1 MSLRLRSTLGSMAAV
16 FVAIFV
22 FGAAIGWLVRISAP
36 ADQEKRVAAQAAAL
50 AALAETTGPETVSFP
65 EGDFYLL
72 DDELKVISATTR
84 LSDEADIFDVL
95 APVAG
100 PGKTVI
106 STIEAE
112 GVPYQATAVGW
123 TNDDLGRSGVA
134 IVYERTDRV
143 DEQLAGLR
151 AVVWIAAIFATITAG
166 VAAWFAS
173 GRALR
178 PLRSIA
184 EAADEIA
191 DTTTD
196 RLPPAPRDDEIGSL
210 TDSLNGMLDRLATAR
225 VQLRESVTRQ
235 EQFVADASHELR
247 SPMTTIRTN
256 AEFLLSRPDAAPEDI
271 TNAAADIVA
280 ESERISILV
289 DDLLTLARADERQAL
304 RSEPVDLT
312 GMLARLAH
320 DLTSARRPIQLAVTD
335 KATVSG
341 DGAALERLVRI
352 LIDNSLR
359 YGAGTITLGLKTTID
374 VATLTVQ
381 DEGPGFRSDQLHK
394 VFDRF
399 FRANPARSPHGTGL
413 GLAIARSTVESH
425 QGTIRAEN
433 ANPGG
438 RIVVTLPIEP
448 TVSSTSHPAPI

>member
-50 AALAETTGPETVSFP
+50 AALAETARPETVSFP

-72 DDELKVISATTR
+72 DDELNVISATTR

-106 STIEAE
+106 SAIEAE
-112 GVPYQATAVGW
+112 GVQYQATAVGW

-151 AVVWIAAIFATITAG
+151 AVVWLAAIFATITAG

-210 TDSLNGMLDRLATAR
+210 TASLNGMLDRLAAAR

-256 AEFLLSRPDAAPEDI
+256 AEFLMSRPDAAPDDI

-289 DDLLTLARADERQAL
+289 DDLLTLARSDEQRAL

-320 DLTSARRPIQLAVTD
+320 DLTSTRRPIQLAVTD
-335 KATVSG
+335 KVTING

-352 LIDNSLR
+352 LIDNALR
-359 YGAGTITLGLKTTID
+359 YGAGTITLGLGRILD
-374 VATLTVQ
+374 EAILTVQ
-381 DEGPGFRSDQLHK
+381 DEGPGFRSDQLDK

-399 FRANPARSPHGTGL
+399 FRANPARSPQGTGL
-413 GLAIARSTVESH
+413 GLAIARSTVEAH

-438 RIVVTLPIEP
+438 RIVVSLPMGA
-448 TVSSTSHPAPI
+448 TVSSASNPPPI

>member
-36 ADQEKRVAAQAAAL
+36 ADQTKRVTAQATAL
-50 AALAETTGPETVSFP
+50 AALAETSPPETVSFP

-72 DDELKVISATTR
+72 DEQFTVINATTR
-84 LSDEADIFDVL
+84 LSAEEDLFEIAVPSPD
-95 APVAG
+95 AQG
-100 PGKTVI
+100 
-106 STIEAE
+106 STTSVIEA
-112 GVPYQATAVGW
+112 GSIQYRASAVDW
-123 TNDDLGRSGVA
+123 TNADLGQSGVA
-134 IVYERTDRV
+134 LVYERTDGV

-178 PLRSIA
+178 PLSSIA
-184 EAADEIA
+184 QAADEIA

-210 TDSLNGMLDRLATAR
+210 TTSLNGMLDRLAAAR
-225 VQLRESVTRQ
+225 LQLRETVTRQ

-256 AEFLLSRPDAAPEDI
+256 AEFLMSRPEADPDDI
-271 TNAAADIVA
+271 TSAAADIVA
-280 ESERISILV
+280 ESERMSILI
-289 DDLLTLARADERQAL
+289 DDLLTLARADEHEVL

-320 DLTSARRPIQLAVTD
+320 DLTSTRRPVQLAVAD
-335 KATVSG
+335 QVNIDG
-341 DGAALERLVRI
+341 DSAALERMVRI
-352 LIDNSLR
+352 LVDNANR
-359 YGAGTITLGLKTTID
+359 YGAGTITLGLRQGED
-374 VATLTVQ
+374 QVALTVQ
-381 DEGPGFRSDQLHK
+381 DEGPGFRTDQLDK

-399 FRANPARSPHGTGL
+399 FRANPARSPQGTGL
-413 GLAIARSTVESH
+413 GLAIAKSTVQAHE
-425 QGTIRAEN
+425 GNIRAEN

-438 RIVVTLPIEP
+438 RIVVTLPTAR
-448 TVSSTSHPAPI
+448 TVSSSPHPPPI